1 MLNRCIITPLLV
13 LAFLLYSISSLAQ
26 DNSGGSQSETAIYDV
41 GSPRTAA
48 ELLNGN
54 EAHSNQV
61 GYQQPTHSTLEI
73 VFCIGILVF
82 GAFIISLEVYVML
95 VQKRYWDVWSFKI
108 VGLTLVVVCGMFL
121 VVAGYD
127 QNQIAPM
134 MALLGTVAGYM
145 LGKESGLPS
154 QLLPQQEKVA

>member
-1 MLNRCIITPLLV
+1 MVTQFLI
-13 LAFLLYSISSLAQ
+13 LACLSYPICSIAQ
-26 DNSGGSQSETAIYDV
+26 DNSGGSQNESAIHYAL
-41 GSPRTAA
+41 SPRTAA
-48 ELLNGN
+48 ELLVGN
-54 EAHSNQV
+54 EARSNQT

-95 VQKRYWDVWSFKI
+95 LQKRYWDVWSFKI

-121 VVAGYD
+121 VFAGYTQD
-127 QNQIAPM
+127 QIAPM